1 MTTTNATNAAAA
13 ETPRQAQATT
23 VSDGLSAER
32 VEDALRLSYDAFE
45 RKFRIGFRNADD
57 LVRLFAD
64 SADGTSCLS
73 AESAE
78 SGGGGALLGVL
89 AFQTEGREFYRMS
102 AMAAFGRFSPIRAVR
117 VLLNLALLYTPRPAP
132 DEFIVDSL
140 AVAGSARG
148 LGIGTALMGAAE
160 TKARSMGKR
169 FMSLGVIGE
178 NAGAIRLYERL
189 GYKITQTQR
198 GFIVRLI
205 VGCDEVHR
213 MEKPLEA
220 ENDGG
225 ESP

>member
-1 MTTTNATNAAAA
+1 MTT
-13 ETPRQAQATT
+13 TT

-45 RKFRIGFRNADD
+45 RKFRIGFRDADD

-78 SGGGGALLGVL
+78 SDGGALLGVL
-89 AFQTEGREFYRMS
+89 AFQTDGREFYRMS

-140 AVAGSARG
+140 AVASSARG
-148 LGIGTALMGAAE
+148 LGIGTALMREAE
-160 TKARSMGKR
+160 RKARRMGKR

-189 GYKITQTQR
+189 GYKTTQTQR

-213 MEKPLEA
+213 MEKPLEP

>member
-1 MTTTNATNAAAA
+1 MTTTTAAAA
-13 ETPRQAQATT
+13 SNPPRQAT
-23 VSDGLSAER
+23 VSDGLRAER

-45 RKFRIGFRNADD
+45 RKFRIGFRGADD

-73 AESAE
+73 AESE
-78 SGGGGALLGVL
+78 DGGALLGVL
-89 AFQTEGREFYRMS
+89 AFQADGSEFYRMS
-102 AMAAFGRFSPIRAVR
+102 AAAAFGRFSPARAVR

-140 AVAGSARG
+140 AVAQSARG
-148 LGIGTALMGAAE
+148 MGIGTALMREAE
-160 TKARSMGKR
+160 RKAISMGKR
-169 FMSLGVIGE
+169 FMSLSVIGE
-178 NAGAIRLYERL
+178 NTGAIRLYERL
-189 GYKITQTQR
+189 GYKTTRTER

-213 MEKPLEA
+213 MEKPLES
-220 ENDGG
+220 EKNGS

>member
-1 MTTTNATNAAAA
+1 MTTTAATAASN
-13 ETPRQAQATT
+13 PPRRQAT
-23 VSDGLSAER
+23 VSDGLRAER

-45 RKFRIGFRNADD
+45 RKFRIGFRGADD

-73 AESAE
+73 AESE
-78 SGGGGALLGVL
+78 DGGALLGVL
-89 AFQTEGREFYRMS
+89 AFQTDGSEFYRMS
-102 AMAAFGRFSPIRAVR
+102 AAAAFGRFSPARAVR

-140 AVAGSARG
+140 AVAQSARG
-148 LGIGTALMGAAE
+148 MGIGTALMREAE
-160 TKARSMGKR
+160 RKAISMGKR
-169 FMSLGVIGE
+169 FMSLSVIGE
-178 NAGAIRLYERL
+178 NIGAIRLYERL
-189 GYKITQTQR
+189 GYKTTGTER

-213 MEKPLEA
+213 MEKPLER
-220 ENDGG
+220 EKNGS

>member
-1 MTTTNATNAAAA
+1 MTTTTATAASN
-13 ETPRQAQATT
+13 PPRRQAT
-23 VSDGLSAER
+23 VSDGLRAER

-45 RKFRIGFRNADD
+45 RKFRIGFRGADD

-73 AESAE
+73 AESE
-78 SGGGGALLGVL
+78 DGGALLGVL
-89 AFQTEGREFYRMS
+89 AFQTDGSEFYRMS
-102 AMAAFGRFSPIRAVR
+102 ASAAFARFSPARAVR
-117 VLLNLALLYTPRPAP
+117 VLLNLMLLYTPRPAP

-140 AVAGSARG
+140 AVSQSARG
-148 LGIGTALMGAAE
+148 MGIGTALMREAE
-160 TKARSMGKR
+160 RKARRMGKR

-189 GYKITQTQR
+189 GYKTTRTER

-213 MEKPLEA
+213 MEKPLER
-220 ENDGG
+220 ESGS

>member
-1 MTTTNATNAAAA
+1 MTTTTAATENAAP
-13 ETPRQAQATT
+13 PRQAT
-23 VSDGLSAER
+23 VSDDLRAER

-45 RKFRIGFRNADD
+45 RKFRIGFRGADD

-64 SADGTSCLS
+64 SADGASCLS
-73 AESAE
+73 AESE
-78 SGGGGALLGVL
+78 DGGELLGVL
-89 AFQTEGREFYRMS
+89 AFQTDGSEFYRMKTSS
-102 AMAAFGRFSPIRAVR
+102 AFARFSPARAVR

-140 AVAGSARG
+140 AVARSARG
-148 LGIGTALMGAAE
+148 MGVGTALMREAE
-160 TKARSMGKR
+160 RKARRMGKR

-189 GYKITQTQR
+189 GYKITRTER
-198 GFIVRLI
+198 GFIIRLI

-213 MEKPLEA
+213 MEKPLER
-220 ENDGG
+220 EKNGS